1 MIENAYEED
10 LNMKHLPT
18 GVAVVAALIFS
29 APVWAQPASP
39 SGGNAVGPPGP
50 NPGGPGLTP
59 YSTGPAR
66 PAAAPRGD
74 GTSPYGYDAATIF
87 DVGDQ
92 LGDAAKASLF
102 ASYLAWQDG
111 GASLR
116 QG

>member
-59 YSTGPAR
+59 TAR
-66 PAAAPRGD
+66 VQLARLQPPRGD
-74 GTSPYGYDAATIF
+74 GTSPYGCDAATIF